1 MTPIFDA
8 GHYHVGFFDGS
19 YLFDVN
25 NDWIAF
31 HENGH
36 IFASGG
42 AWLGPLHHGSFL
54 DREGQPV
61 AWLAGTKPTAGLRPA
76 APPNGRRPLLPKRPL
91 RPRTPLPPPRPLPPG
106 GGWSKISW
114 TQWMRAGVAAE
125 APRVDAAGLRIEPIA
140 EADLEAF
147 FRHLG
152 EQLAENGR
160 DGVYFMPIA
169 RTDAGVPLARQ
180 QAFRDGLG
188 VAVGEPGWRRGW
200 IARDARG
207 DVAGHVDLLAHPE
220 PFSGHRCQLGM
231 GVRRE
236 HRRIGLASRL
246 LAHATSWAA
255 AQGLKWMDLQVLS
268 ANEPAVALCRREG
281 FQMQGGRPD
290 MFVIAGVSLGEIWM
304 TRKIAGA
311 GPGQDAGVSASA
323 ITVP

>member
-1 MTPIFDA
+1 MTPVFDA
-8 GHYHVGFFDGS
+8 NNRLVAFFDGS
-19 YLFDVN
+19 YVFDLD

-31 HENGH
+31 HDNGQ

-61 AWLAGTKPTAGLRPA
+61 AWLAGTKPTPGLKPA
-76 APPNGRRPLLPKRPL
+76 APSNGRRPLLPKRPL

-106 GGWSKISW
+106 GGWSKLGW
-114 TQWMRAGVAAE
+114 AQWMRTAVADQ
-125 APRVDAAGLRIEPIA
+125 APLLDVASLRIEPIV
-140 EADLEAF
+140 EADFDALL
-147 FRHLG
+147 RYLG

-160 DGVYFMPIA
+160 DGVYFMPMA
-169 RTDAGVPLARQ
+169 PTDAGVPFERQ
-180 QAFRDGLG
+180 QELRDGL
-188 VAVGEPGWRRGW
+188 ATSVGEPGWRRGW

-207 DVAGHVDLLAHPE
+207 VVAGHVDLRAHPE
-220 PFSGHRCQLGM
+220 PFAGHRCQLGM

-246 LAHATSWAA
+246 LAHATQWAA
-255 AQGLKWMDLQVLS
+255 AQGLKWIDLQVLS
-268 ANEPAVALCRREG
+268 ANEPAVAFYRREG

-304 TRKIAGA
+304 ARKITA
-311 GPGQDAGVSASA
+311 
-323 ITVP
+323 